1 MLFSHTTSRVKKLD
15 EAVLD
20 PLYSH
25 PHQKGDFFKAPA
37 PMVSDKKSSK
47 NTLFSDMH
55 TLLEMLP
62 WPLFQDWG
70 TEIPS
75 SYQHLTLLPHI
86 QPFPSHLRECC
97 LGGDEIEYILP
108 NVSCLALRLKY

>member
-25 PHQKGDFFKAPA
+25 PHQNGDFFKAPA
-37 PMVSDKKSSK
+37 PVVSDKKASK

-62 WPLFQDWG
+62 WPLFPDWG

-75 SYQHLTLLPHI
+75 SYQHLTLLPHL
-86 QPFPSHLRECC
+86 QPFPSHLREYC
-97 LGGDEIEYILP
+97 LGGDETEYILP
-108 NVSCLALRLKY
+108 NVSCLALG